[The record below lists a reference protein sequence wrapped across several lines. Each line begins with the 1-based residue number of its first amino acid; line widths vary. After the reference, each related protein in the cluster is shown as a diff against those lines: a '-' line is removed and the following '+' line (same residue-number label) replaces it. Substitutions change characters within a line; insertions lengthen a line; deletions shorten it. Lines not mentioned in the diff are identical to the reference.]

1 MRKFVIGL
9 LLVAPVAAVA
19 IGLLIYGFDRPPVM
33 ADLPDRG
40 AVVNPPGGGSS
51 SAFEDGEGVGGEPPL
66 TLPAPPPPP
75 PLPLPEPIPEP
86 GAGPEPGAPPE
97 PGATVD
103 PLARMWGEIKETG
116 DADLIA
122 YFIASYP
129 ESSLRAEALAELHR
143 LRPPNQTAAAT
154 PREPEVQVATV
165 DESDDDA
172 ALRDFPWPPPEP
184 SARFAVPRGMVAAPD
199 ARLTLRQVST
209 RIGDALRRA
218 SYEYSFYRAPGGFAV
233 VARLE
238 RIADDGTPMTGDT
251 RFLPPDAEAPFS
263 FTDYIAQL
271 FFAPAGYYRM
281 IAFVVTD
288 RAFAATGETLAASE
302 AATLLTQGAV
312 ALPVS
317 FARDE
322 FTPEHAVHALVYEFR
337 KGEGE
342 GDVATLH
349 PGRLTGETH
358 IERAGLAA
366 ALGKAE

>member
-19 IGLLIYGFDRPPVM
+19 IGLLIYGFDRPPVV

-51 SAFEDGEGVGGEPPL
+51 SAFEDEEGVGGEPPL

-75 PLPLPEPIPEP
+75 PPPLPEPIPKP
-86 GAGPEPGAPPE
+86 GAVNEPGAPPE

-103 PLARMWGEIKETG
+103 PLARMWGAIKETG

-129 ESSLRAEALAELHR
+129 ESSLRAEALAELER
-143 LRPPNQTAAAT
+143 LRQLT
-154 PREPEVQVATV
+154 PRSVAAPPQSGSQVASV
-165 DESDDDA
+165 DPEDDA
-172 ALRDFPWPPPEP
+172 ALRGFPWPPPEP

-288 RAFAATGETLAASE
+288 RAFAATGKTLAASE